1 MKIWINNRQRKILLD
16 LSKIRKKAAKI
27 LRDLG
32 FPDAELSLTL
42 VNDPAMAGLNQ
53 TIMQRRGP
61 TNVIAVPLQG
71 GPFPEIQPQVLGD
84 VIISLETTR
93 RQARQQG
100 WKFLE
105 LLDLYLIHGI
115 LHLLGYDHETTEAEA
130 RRMTDKSRELYRLL
144 HPELEEEIAWPNW
157 K

>member
-1 MKIWINNRQRKILLD
+1 LD
-16 LSKIRKKAAKI
+16 
-27 LRDLG
+27 

-42 VNDPAMAGLNQ
+42 VNDPAMAVLNHR
-53 TIMQRRGP
+53 IMQRRGP
-61 TNVIAVPLQG
+61 TNVIGLPMQG
-71 GPFPEIQPQVLGD
+71 GPFPEIQPQILGD

-130 RRMTDKSRELYRLL
+130 RRMAVKSQELYRLL

>member
-1 MKIWINNRQRKILLD
+1 MD
-16 LSKIRKKAAKI
+16 
-27 LRDLG
+27 

-42 VNDPAMAGLNQ
+42 VNDPAMAVLNH
-53 TIMQRRGP
+53 TIMQRAGS
-61 TNVIAVPLQG
+61 TNVIALPLQG
-71 GPFPEIQPQVLGD
+71 GPFPEIQSQILGD

-93 RQARQQG
+93 RQARQYG

-130 RRMTDKSRELYRLL
+130 RRMASRSQELFRLL

>member
-1 MKIWINNRQRKILLD
+1 LD
-16 LSKIRKKAAKI
+16 
-27 LRDLG
+27 

-42 VNDPAMAGLNQ
+42 VNDPAMARFNQ
-53 TIMQRRGP
+53 TIMQRPGP
-61 TNVIAVPLQG
+61 TNVIAVPLKG
-71 GPFPEIQPQVLGD
+71 GPFPKIQSQMLGD

-93 RQARQQG
+93 RQAREQG

-115 LHLLGYDHETTEAEA
+115 LHLLGYDHEINEAEA
-130 RRMTDKSRELYRLL
+130 RRMAAKTQELFRDM
-144 HPELEEEIAWPNW
+144 HPELEEEIAWPDW

>member
-1 MKIWINNRQRKILLD
+1 M
-16 LSKIRKKAAKI
+16 
-27 LRDLG
+27 G
-32 FPDAELSLTL
+32 CPDAELSLTL
-42 VNDPAMAGLNQ
+42 VNDPAMAVLNH
-53 TIMQRRGP
+53 TIMQRRGS
-61 TNVIAVPLQG
+61 TNVIALPLQG
-71 GPFPEIQPQVLGD
+71 GPFPEIQSQILGD

-93 RQARQQG
+93 RQARQYG

-130 RRMTDKSRELYRLL
+130 RRMAARSQELFRLL
-144 HPELEEEIAWPNW
+144 HPELEEEIAWPNL

>member
-1 MKIWINNRQRKILLD
+1 
-16 LSKIRKKAAKI
+16 
-27 LRDLG
+27 LG

-42 VNDPAMAGLNQ
+42 VNDPAMAGLNY

-71 GPFPEIQPQVLGD
+71 GPFPEVQSQILGD

-105 LLDLYLIHGI
+105 LLDLFLIHGI

-130 RRMTDKSRELYRLL
+130 QRMTAKSRELFGLL

>member
-1 MKIWINNRQRKILLD
+1 MD
-16 LSKIRKKAAKI
+16 
-27 LRDLG
+27 

-42 VNDPAMAGLNQ
+42 VNDPAMAVLNH

-71 GPFPEIQPQVLGD
+71 GPFPEIQPQILGD

-130 RRMTDKSRELYRLL
+130 RRMAAKSQELYRLL

>member
-1 MKIWINNRQRKILLD
+1 LD
-16 LSKIRKKAAKI
+16 
-27 LRDLG
+27 

-42 VNDPAMAGLNQ
+42 VNDPAMAVLNHR
-53 TIMQRRGP
+53 IMQRRGP
-61 TNVIAVPLQG
+61 TNVIGLPMQG
-71 GPFPEIQPQVLGD
+71 GPFPEIQPQILGD

-115 LHLLGYDHETTEAEA
+115 LHLLGYDHETTDAEA
-130 RRMTDKSRELYRLL
+130 CRMAAKSQELYRLL

>member
-1 MKIWINNRQRKILLD
+1 M
-16 LSKIRKKAAKI
+16 
-27 LRDLG
+27 G
-32 FPDAELSLTL
+32 CPDAELSLTL
-42 VNDPAMAGLNQ
+42 VNDPAMAVLNH
-53 TIMQRRGP
+53 TIMQRRGA
-61 TNVIAVPLQG
+61 TNVIALPLQG
-71 GPFPEIQPQVLGD
+71 GPFPEIQSQILGD

-93 RQARQQG
+93 RQARQHG

-130 RRMTDKSRELYRLL
+130 RRMAARSQELFRLL
-144 HPELEEEIAWPNW
+144 HPELEEEIAWPNL

>member
-1 MKIWINNRQRKILLD
+1 MILSGLD
-16 LSKIRKKAAKI
+16 C
-27 LRDLG
+27 
-32 FPDAELSLTL
+32 PDAELSLTL
-42 VNDPAMAGLNQ
+42 VNDPAMCRLNHA
-53 TIMQRRGP
+53 IMQRRGP

-71 GPFPEIQPQVLGD
+71 GPFPEIQSQVLGD

-93 RQARQQG
+93 RQAQEHG

-105 LLDLYLIHGI
+105 LLDLFLVHGI

-130 RRMTDKSRELYRLL
+130 QRMAVRTRELFRLI
-144 HPELEEEIAWPNW
+144 HPELEEDIAWPDW

>member
-1 MKIWINNRQRKILLD
+1 M
-16 LSKIRKKAAKI
+16 
-27 LRDLG
+27 G

-42 VNDPAMAGLNQ
+42 VNDPAMAVLNH
-53 TIMQRRGP
+53 TIMQRRGA
-61 TNVIAVPLQG
+61 TNVIALPLQG
-71 GPFPEIQPQVLGD
+71 GPFPEIQSQILGD

-93 RQARQQG
+93 RQARQHG

-130 RRMTDKSRELYRLL
+130 RRMAARSQELFRLL
-144 HPELEEEIAWPNW
+144 HPELEEEIAWPNL

>member
-1 MKIWINNRQRKILLD
+1 LD
-16 LSKIRKKAAKI
+16 
-27 LRDLG
+27 

-42 VNDPAMAGLNQ
+42 VNDPAMAVLNHR
-53 TIMQRRGP
+53 IMQRRGP

-71 GPFPEIQPQVLGD
+71 GPFPEIQPQILGD

-115 LHLLGYDHETTEAEA
+115 LHLLGYDHEITDAEA
-130 RRMTDKSRELYRLL
+130 RRMAAKSQELYRLL

>member
-1 MKIWINNRQRKILLD
+1 M
-16 LSKIRKKAAKI
+16 
-27 LRDLG
+27 G
-32 FPDAELSLTL
+32 CPDAELSLTL
-42 VNDPAMAGLNQ
+42 VNDPAMAVLNH
-53 TIMQRRGP
+53 TIMQRRGS
-61 TNVIAVPLQG
+61 TNVIALPLQG
-71 GPFPEIQPQVLGD
+71 GPFPEIQSQILGD

-93 RQARQQG
+93 RQARQHG

-130 RRMTDKSRELYRLL
+130 RRMAARSQELFRLL
-144 HPELEEEIAWPNW
+144 HPELEEEIAWPNL

>member
-1 MKIWINNRQRKILLD
+1 VKIL
-16 LSKIRKKAAKI
+16 K
-27 LRDLG
+27 DLG
-32 FPDAELSLTL
+32 YPDAELSLTL
-42 VNDPAMAGLNQ
+42 VNDPAMAGLNY
-53 TIMQRRGP
+53 TILQRRGP
-61 TNVIAVPLQG
+61 TNVISVPLRG
-71 GPFPEIQPQVLGD
+71 GPFPEVQPQILGD

-100 WKFLE
+100 WNFLE

-130 RRMTDKSRELYRLL
+130 ECMAAKSQELFKLL
-144 HPELEEEIAWPNW
+144 HPELEGEIVWPNW

>member
-1 MKIWINNRQRKILLD
+1 M
-16 LSKIRKKAAKI
+16 
-27 LRDLG
+27 G

-42 VNDPAMAGLNQ
+42 VNDPAMAGLNYR
-53 TIMQRRGP
+53 ILQRRGP

-71 GPFPEIQPQVLGD
+71 GPFPEIQSKILGD

-93 RQARQQG
+93 RQARQQD

-115 LHLLGYDHETTEAEA
+115 LHLLGYDHEATEAEA
-130 RRMTDKSRELYRLL
+130 RRMAVKSRELFNLL